1 MQIIRRILHHA
12 AGVCHRGV
20 DEGALGL
27 GHGGEDIDALADGVR
42 EAQVQLHQ
50 ILVEVRE
57 LIVEVDQVLI
67 LGTCTQYR
75 RRELLSA
82 VGGVIPGKLQA
93 AVFNVLFHIIHIV
106 NSNQAGEIIHQAHQ
120 HRDVLVG
127 VKPGL
132 AAVLVAL
139 GVAAGLAV
147 EPHQSIALGLI
158 FLSKLGHILGDDF
171 VVVLGLAG
179 KADSRVVGLLAN
191 LIVPQELFQVVRI
204 RYIIQVA
211 VLLPLLHHIDL
222 LGVVLLMRIV

>member
-1 MQIIRRILHHA
+1 MQIVRRILHHA
-12 AGVCHRGV
+12 AGVRHRGV
-20 DEGALGL
+20 DEGTLGL
-27 GHGGEDIDALADGVR
+27 GHGGEDVDALADGVG
-42 EAQVQLHQ
+42 EAQIELHQ
-50 ILVEVRE
+50 ILVEIGE
-57 LIVEVDQVLI
+57 LVVEVDQVLI
-67 LGTCTQYR
+67 LGTCTNDR
-75 RRELLSA
+75 RGEFFSA

-139 GVAAGLAV
+139 GVAAHFAGEAHHGV
-147 EPHQSIALGLI
+147 ALRLI
-158 FLSKLGHILGDDF
+158 FFSKLRHILGDDF